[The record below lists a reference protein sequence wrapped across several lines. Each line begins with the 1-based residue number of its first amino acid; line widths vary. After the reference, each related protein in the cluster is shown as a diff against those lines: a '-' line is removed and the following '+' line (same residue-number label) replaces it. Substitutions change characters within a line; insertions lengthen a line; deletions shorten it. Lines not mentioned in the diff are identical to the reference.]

1 MIRPENIVERC
12 WIVSLAIGAAC
23 GGPAPPTPA
32 SPSGSTIATNRLDVT
47 PPLDAPCS
55 APALGAPDYLVA
67 PANMLDWS
75 ATSAHSD
82 LIAGFRP
89 GAQPKRA
96 SYNAPP
102 SSGIAG
108 APGSTLGANEG
119 RVRRELRDVARRR
132 DAGHALCLAAQR
144 FTTDR
149 PGSATEPSDAAW
161 GDAFADLAVTG
172 KAAFASFVQL
182 HPTEDSLR
190 PIADCSGATAPA
202 LTRAL
207 DRAYRVA
214 SALRGPHAAAARQG
228 LGWIAVSGEDDQPY
242 LPVNVPSTPAPQFLA
257 RVELAR
263 PRIAIHTRYAIA
275 HAQHPPEFPHPAT
288 PLVDGGSRRVA
299 ADALPVLAPDA
310 QVLLFIHG
318 MDSRIEESDDL
329 AAALA
334 ARHDRNW
341 TVITVDLPTSG
352 YADSIDHTRIS
363 PLSAVACHSTPL
375 VDFLEDYLV
384 AFVDQLDAKLHG
396 QLKPR
401 LRAVIGGS
409 LGGNLAMRLG
419 RRAGVPWLAA
429 TVAWSPASIWPS
441 YLDRRDAFASGCDT
455 RWNPIND
462 KAVHQSLD
470 WAGGDAQFAVPAS
483 GEEPPARRRELFY
496 GGFDWSPVFGLG
508 GPPQAQCWYSDHY
521 RCKQTMIR
529 AARLDRQETY
539 DASYRTWHWRLGAEQ
554 LAFSQQQFAPGSS
567 TPLYLHNDKAMLLLS
582 GYDDTCGKLGE
593 WTRAVAA
600 KMVNTPG
607 YARFLRATGH
617 SLDNEHPDYVAA
629 QIAEFLP

>member
-1 MIRPENIVERC
+1 MAAWTSRC
-12 WIVSLAIGAAC
+12 GAAAWLSLWLAC
-23 GGPAPPTPA
+23 GSQPGPTGPAVP
-32 SPSGSTIATNRLDVT
+32 GRIATDRQDVT
-47 PPLDAPCS
+47 PPPGAPCR
-55 APALGAPDYLVA
+55 APTLGPPDYLVA

-75 ATSAHSD
+75 TSPAHSD
-82 LIAGFRP
+82 LLAGFRP
-89 GAQPKRA
+89 GGQPARAQ
-96 SYNAPP
+96 YDAPP

-119 RVRRELRDVARRR
+119 RVRRELRDVARRK

-182 HPTEDSLR
+182 HPAEDSLR
-190 PIADCSGATAPA
+190 PRAGCRGASAAA

-207 DRAYRVA
+207 DRAYQVA
-214 SALRGPHAAAARQG
+214 GALRGPHAAPERQR

-242 LPVNVPSTPAPQFLA
+242 LPVNVPSTPAPQFLT
-257 RVELAR
+257 RVELER
-263 PRIAIHTRYAIA
+263 PHIAIHTRYAIA
-275 HAQHPPEFPHPAT
+275 HARPPVFLRPAV
-288 PLVDGGSRRVA
+288 PLVDGGRRRVA
-299 ADALPVLAPDA
+299 ADLLPALAPDA
-310 QVLLFIHG
+310 RVLLFIHG
-318 MDSRIEESDDL
+318 MDSRVEESEDL

-334 ARHDRNW
+334 ARHDQNW
-341 TVITVDLPTSG
+341 TVITVDLPASG
-352 YADSIDHTRIS
+352 YADNLDHTRIS

-375 VDFLEDYLV
+375 LDFLEDYVV
-384 AFVDQLDAKLHG
+384 AFVDQLDAELHG
-396 QLKPR
+396 QLAPR

-441 YLDRRDAFASGCDT
+441 YVNRRDALASGCDT

-470 WAGGDAQFAVPAS
+470 WAGGDPQFAVPA
-483 GEEPPARRRELFY
+483 GGDEPAPRRRELFY
-496 GGFDWSPVFGLG
+496 GGFDWSPVYGLG

-539 DASYRTWHWRLGAEQ
+539 DAHHRTWHWRLAGEQ
-554 LAFSQQQFAPGSS
+554 LAFSHQQLAPGTSI
-567 TPLYLHNDKAMLLLS
+567 PLYLHNDQPMLLL
-582 GYDDTCGKLGE
+582 GGHDDTCAKLGE
-593 WTRAVAA
+593 WTREVAA
-600 KMVNTPG
+600 KMTNTPG
-607 YARFLRATGH
+607 YARFLNATGH
-617 SLDNEHPDYVAA
+617 SLDNEQPEYVAR
-629 QIAEFLP
+629 QIAEFLR